1 MSLLIKNI
9 KKLIQCRTEQTPFVS
24 GKDMSFVP
32 SIDNAYL
39 FVKDG
44 KIKDFGKMQELKK
57 INTDQVI
64 DAKDRM
70 VLPSWCD
77 SHTHIVFAGN
87 RSKEFI
93 DRIKGLSY
101 EEIAARGGGI
111 LNSAKLLQNTSK
123 EDLYNQSN
131 MRINSVIRQGTGAI
145 EIKSGYGLSFE
156 SELKMLQV
164 IKQIK
169 DSSKMQV
176 KSTFLGAHAYPN
188 EFKGNKDGY
197 INLVLN
203 KMLPAFKRENLI
215 DYIDVFCEK
224 GYFSPE
230 DTERIIKE
238 GLKYNIRSKIH
249 VNQFNALGGIKI
261 AVENNSLSVDHLEV
275 LQDDDIK
282 ILSKGSTIP
291 VVLPTC
297 SYFLG
302 IDYAPA
308 RKLIDA
314 GLPLAIASDFNPGSS
329 PSGNMNFVISTA
341 CTKMKLTTEE
351 AINAATINGAYAMGL
366 EDKVGSISKDKI
378 ANLIITN
385 KINSIDEVPYNFGGN
400 QIQQSNFRRRNN
412 FLTLLIICLL
422 LFLKFYV
429 LKHLFYQ

>member
-9 KKLIQCRTEQTPFVS
+9 KKLIQCRTEKTPFVS

-32 SIDNAYL
+32 SIDDAYL

-44 KIKDFGKMQELKK
+44 KINDFGKMQELKK

-77 SHTHIVFAGN
+77 SHTHIVFAGD

-123 EDLYNQSN
+123 EDLYNQSK

-188 EFKGNKDGY
+188 EFKENKDGY
-197 INLVLN
+197 VDLVLN
-203 KMLPAFKRENLI
+203 KMLPAFKKENLI
-215 DYIDVFCEK
+215 DFIDVFCEK

-249 VNQFNALGGIKI
+249 VNQFNILGGIKI
-261 AVENNSLSVDHLEV
+261 AVENNALSVDHLEV
-275 LQDDDIK
+275 LQVDDIK
-282 ILSKGSTIP
+282 VLSKSSTIP

-366 EDKVGSISKDKI
+366 EDKVGSISKNKI
-378 ANLIITN
+378 ANLTITN
-385 KINSIDEVPYNFGGN
+385 KINSIDEIPYNFGGN
-400 QIQQSNFRRRNN
+400 QIHKVI
-412 FLTLLIICLL
+412 LEGEIIS
-422 LFLKFYV
+422 
-429 LKHLFYQ
+429 

>member
-1 MSLLIKNI
+1 MS
-9 KKLIQCRTEQTPFVS
+9 V
-24 GKDMSFVP
+24 VP
-32 SIDNAYL
+32 SIDDAYL

-44 KIKDFGKMQELKK
+44 KINDFGKMQELKK

-123 EDLYNQSN
+123 EDLYNQSK

-169 DSSKMQV
+169 ENSKMQV

-188 EFKGNKDGY
+188 QFKENKDGY
-197 INLVLN
+197 VDLVLN
-203 KMLPAFKRENLI
+203 KMLPAFKKENLI

-224 GYFSPE
+224 GYFSPK

-249 VNQFNALGGIKI
+249 VNQFNILGGIKI
-261 AVENNSLSVDHLEV
+261 AVENNALSVDHLEV
-275 LQDDDIK
+275 LQVDDIK

-385 KINSIDEVPYNFGGN
+385 KINSIDEIPYNFGGN
-400 QIQQSNFRRRNN
+400 QIHKVI
-412 FLTLLIICLL
+412 LEGEIIS
-422 LFLKFYV
+422 
-429 LKHLFYQ
+429 

>member
-1 MSLLIKNI
+1 
-9 KKLIQCRTEQTPFVS
+9 
-24 GKDMSFVP
+24 MSFVP
-32 SIDNAYL
+32 SIDDAFLLIKN
-39 FVKDG
+39 G
-44 KIKDFGKMQELKK
+44 KINDFGKMQELKK

-77 SHTHIVFAGN
+77 SHTHIVFSGN

-111 LNSAKLLQNTSK
+111 LNSVKLLQNTSK
-123 EDLYNQSN
+123 EDLYNQSK

-197 INLVLN
+197 IDLVLN
-203 KMLPAFKRENLI
+203 KMLPAFKKENLI
-215 DYIDVFCEK
+215 DFIDVFCEK

-238 GLKYNIRSKIH
+238 GLKYDIRSKIH
-249 VNQFNALGGIKI
+249 VNQFNVLGGIKI
-261 AVENNSLSVDHLEV
+261 AVENNALSVDHLEV

-282 ILSKGSTIP
+282 TLSKGSTMP

-366 EDKVGSISKDKI
+366 ENKVGSISRDKI

-385 KINSIDEVPYNFGGN
+385 KINSIDDIPYNFGGN
-400 QIQQSNFRRRNN
+400 QIYKIILEGQ
-412 FLTLLIICLL
+412 LIS
-422 LFLKFYV
+422 
-429 LKHLFYQ
+429 

>member
-9 KKLIQCRTEQTPFVS
+9 KKLIQCRTEKTPFVS

-32 SIDNAYL
+32 SIDDAYL

-77 SHTHIVFAGN
+77 SHTHIVFSGD

-123 EDLYNQSN
+123 EDLYNQSK

-169 DSSKMQV
+169 DSSKIQV

-188 EFKGNKDGY
+188 EFKENKDGY
-197 INLVLN
+197 VDLVLN
-203 KMLPAFKRENLI
+203 KMLPAFKKENLI
-215 DYIDVFCEK
+215 DFIDVFCEK

-249 VNQFNALGGIKI
+249 VNQFNVLGGIKI
-261 AVENNSLSVDHLEV
+261 AVENNALSVDHLEV

-400 QIQQSNFRRRNN
+400 QIHKVI
-412 FLTLLIICLL
+412 LEGEIIS
-422 LFLKFYV
+422 
-429 LKHLFYQ
+429 

>member
-1 MSLLIKNI
+1 
-9 KKLIQCRTEQTPFVS
+9 
-24 GKDMSFVP
+24 MSFVP

-169 DSSKMQV
+169 DISKMQV

-249 VNQFNALGGIKI
+249 VNQFNVLGGIKI
-261 AVENNSLSVDHLEV
+261 AVENNALSVDHLEV
-275 LQDDDIK
+275 LQVDDIK

-400 QIQQSNFRRRNN
+400 QIHKVI
-412 FLTLLIICLL
+412 LEGEIIS
-422 LFLKFYV
+422 
-429 LKHLFYQ
+429 

>member
-9 KKLIQCRTEQTPFVS
+9 KKLIQCRTEKTPFVS

-32 SIDNAYL
+32 SIDDAYL

-44 KIKDFGKMQELKK
+44 KINDFGKMQELKK

-77 SHTHIVFAGN
+77 SHTHIVFAGD

-123 EDLYNQSN
+123 EDLYNQSK

-164 IKQIK
+164 IKQVK

-188 EFKGNKDGY
+188 EFKENKDGY
-197 INLVLN
+197 VDLVLN
-203 KMLPAFKRENLI
+203 KMLPAFKKENLI
-215 DYIDVFCEK
+215 DFIDVFCEK

-249 VNQFNALGGIKI
+249 VNQFNVLGGIKI
-261 AVENNSLSVDHLEV
+261 AVENNALSVDHLEV

-400 QIQQSNFRRRNN
+400 QIHKVI
-412 FLTLLIICLL
+412 LEGEIIS
-422 LFLKFYV
+422 
-429 LKHLFYQ
+429 

>member
-9 KKLIQCRTEQTPFVS
+9 KKLIQCRTENISFVS
-24 GKDMSFVP
+24 GKEMSFLP

-39 FVKDG
+39 VIKDG
-44 KIKDFGKMQELKK
+44 KINDFGKMQDLKE
-57 INTDQVI
+57 TDFNEVI
-64 DAKDRM
+64 DTKDRM
-70 VLPSWCD
+70 ILPSWCD

-93 DRIKGLSY
+93 DRIQGLSY

-145 EIKSGYGLSFE
+145 EIKSGYGLSLE

-188 EFKGNKDGY
+188 EFKENKDGY
-197 INLVLN
+197 IDLVLN
-203 KMLPAFKRENLI
+203 KMLPAFLKENLI

-238 GLKYNIRSKIH
+238 GLRYNIRSKIH
-249 VNQFNALGGIKI
+249 VNQFNVLGGIKI
-261 AVENNSLSVDHLEV
+261 AVENNALSVDHLEV

-366 EDKVGSISKDKI
+366 EDKVGSISKGKT

-385 KINSIDEVPYNFGGN
+385 KINSIDDIPYNFGEN
-400 QIQQSNFRRRNN
+400 QIYKIILEGQ
-412 FLTLLIICLL
+412 LIS
-422 LFLKFYV
+422 
-429 LKHLFYQ
+429 

>member
-9 KKLIQCRTEQTPFVS
+9 KKLIQCRTDKTPFVS
-24 GKDMSFVP
+24 GKDMSFLP
-32 SIDNAYL
+32 SIDDAFLLIKN
-39 FVKDG
+39 G
-44 KIKDFGKMQELKK
+44 KINDFGKMQELKK

-77 SHTHIVFAGN
+77 SHTHIVFSGN

-111 LNSAKLLQNTSK
+111 LNSVKLLQNTSK
-123 EDLYNQSN
+123 EDLYNQSK

-197 INLVLN
+197 IDLVLN
-203 KMLPAFKRENLI
+203 KMLPAFKKENLI
-215 DYIDVFCEK
+215 DFIDVFCEK

-238 GLKYNIRSKIH
+238 GLKYDIRSKIH
-249 VNQFNALGGIKI
+249 VNQFNVLGGIKI
-261 AVENNSLSVDHLEV
+261 AVENNALSVDHLEV

-282 ILSKGSTIP
+282 TLSKGSTMP

-366 EDKVGSISKDKI
+366 ENKVGSISRDKI

-385 KINSIDEVPYNFGGN
+385 KINSIDDIPYNFGGN
-400 QIQQSNFRRRNN
+400 QIYKIILEGQ
-412 FLTLLIICLL
+412 LIS
-422 LFLKFYV
+422 
-429 LKHLFYQ
+429 

>member
-1 MSLLIKNI
+1 
-9 KKLIQCRTEQTPFVS
+9 
-24 GKDMSFVP
+24 MSFVP
-32 SIDNAYL
+32 SIDDAYL
-39 FVKDG
+39 FIKDG
-44 KIKDFGKMQELKK
+44 KINDFGKMQELKK

-77 SHTHIVFAGN
+77 SHTHIVFAGD

-93 DRIKGLSY
+93 DRIKGLCY

-123 EDLYNQSN
+123 EDLYNQSK

-188 EFKGNKDGY
+188 EFKENKDGY
-197 INLVLN
+197 VDLVLN
-203 KMLPAFKRENLI
+203 KMLPAFKKENLI
-215 DYIDVFCEK
+215 DFIDVFCEK

-249 VNQFNALGGIKI
+249 VNQFNVLGGIKI
-261 AVENNSLSVDHLEV
+261 AVENNALSVDHLEV

-400 QIQQSNFRRRNN
+400 QIHKVI
-412 FLTLLIICLL
+412 LEGEIIS
-422 LFLKFYV
+422 
-429 LKHLFYQ
+429 

>member
-9 KKLIQCRTEQTPFVS
+9 KKLIQCRTENTPFVS

-39 FVKDG
+39 VIKDG
-44 KIKDFGKMQELKK
+44 KINDFGKMQDLKK

-77 SHTHIVFAGN
+77 SHTHIVFAGD

-111 LNSAKLLQNTSK
+111 LNSAKLLQNTSE
-123 EDLYNQSN
+123 EDLYNQSK

-188 EFKGNKDGY
+188 EFKENKDGY
-197 INLVLN
+197 IDLVLN
-203 KMLPAFKRENLI
+203 KMLPAFKKKNLI
-215 DYIDVFCEK
+215 DFIDVFCEK

-249 VNQFNALGGIKI
+249 VNQFNVLGGVKI
-261 AVENNSLSVDHLEV
+261 AVENNALSVDHLEV

-385 KINSIDEVPYNFGGN
+385 KINSTDEIPYNFGGN
-400 QIQQSNFRRRNN
+400 QIHKVI
-412 FLTLLIICLL
+412 LEGEIIS
-422 LFLKFYV
+422 
-429 LKHLFYQ
+429 

>member
-1 MSLLIKNI
+1 MTPGLNQKTWFNLKTMSLLIKNI
-9 KKLIQCRTEQTPFVS
+9 KKLIQCRTENISFVS
-24 GKDMSFVP
+24 GKDMSFLP

-39 FVKDG
+39 VIKNG
-44 KIKDFGKMQELKK
+44 KISDFGKMQDFKETGF
-57 INTDQVI
+57 NEVI

-70 VLPSWCD
+70 ILPSWCD

-145 EIKSGYGLSFE
+145 EIKSGYGLSLE

-169 DSSKMQV
+169 DSSKIQV

-188 EFKGNKDGY
+188 EFKENKDGY
-197 INLVLN
+197 IDLVLN
-203 KMLPAFKRENLI
+203 KMLPSFSKENLI

-230 DTERIIKE
+230 DTEKIIKE

-249 VNQFNALGGIKI
+249 VNQFNVLGGVKI
-261 AVENNSLSVDHLEV
+261 AVENNALSVDHLEV
-275 LQDDDIK
+275 LQDNDIK

-314 GLPLAIASDFNPGSS
+314 GLPVAIASDFNPGSS

-366 EDKVGSISKDKI
+366 EDKVGSISKGKI

-385 KINSIDEVPYNFGGN
+385 KINSIDDIPYNFGGN
-400 QIQQSNFRRRNN
+400 QIHKIILEGQ
-412 FLTLLIICLL
+412 LIS
-422 LFLKFYV
+422 
-429 LKHLFYQ
+429 

>member
-1 MSLLIKNI
+1 MTPGLNQKTWFNLKTMSLLIKNI
-9 KKLIQCRTEQTPFVS
+9 KKLIQCRTENISFVS
-24 GKDMSFVP
+24 GKDMSFLP

-39 FVKDG
+39 VIKNG
-44 KIKDFGKMQELKK
+44 KISDFGKMQDFKETGF
-57 INTDQVI
+57 NEVI

-70 VLPSWCD
+70 ILPSWCD

-145 EIKSGYGLSFE
+145 EIKSGYGLSLE

-169 DSSKMQV
+169 DSSKIQV

-188 EFKGNKDGY
+188 EFKENKDGY
-197 INLVLN
+197 IDLVLN
-203 KMLPAFKRENLI
+203 KMLPAFSKENLI

-230 DTERIIKE
+230 DTEKIIKE

-249 VNQFNALGGIKI
+249 VNQFNVLGGVKI
-261 AVENNSLSVDHLEV
+261 AVENNALSVDHLEV

-314 GLPLAIASDFNPGSS
+314 GLPVAIASDFNPGSS

-351 AINAATINGAYAMGL
+351 SINAATINGAYAMGL
-366 EDKVGSISKDKI
+366 EDKVGSISKGKI

-385 KINSIDEVPYNFGGN
+385 KINSIDDIPYNFGGN
-400 QIQQSNFRRRNN
+400 QIHKIILEGQ
-412 FLTLLIICLL
+412 LIS
-422 LFLKFYV
+422 
-429 LKHLFYQ
+429 

>member
-9 KKLIQCRTEQTPFVS
+9 KKLIQCRTEKTPFVS

-32 SIDNAYL
+32 SIDDAYL

-44 KIKDFGKMQELKK
+44 KINDFGKMQELKK

-77 SHTHIVFAGN
+77 SHTHIVFAGD

-123 EDLYNQSN
+123 EDLYNQSK

-188 EFKGNKDGY
+188 EFKENKDGY
-197 INLVLN
+197 VDLVLN
-203 KMLPAFKRENLI
+203 KMLPAFKKENLI
-215 DYIDVFCEK
+215 DFIDVFCEK

-249 VNQFNALGGIKI
+249 VNQFNVLGGIKI
-261 AVENNSLSVDHLEV
+261 AVENNALSVDHLEV

-366 EDKVGSISKDKI
+366 EDKVGSISKNKI
-378 ANLIITN
+378 ANLTITN
-385 KINSIDEVPYNFGGN
+385 KINSIDEIPYNFGGN
-400 QIQQSNFRRRNN
+400 QIHKVI
-412 FLTLLIICLL
+412 LEGEIIS
-422 LFLKFYV
+422 
-429 LKHLFYQ
+429 

>member
-9 KKLIQCRTEQTPFVS
+9 KKLIQCRTENISFVS
-24 GKDMSFVP
+24 GKDMSFLP

-39 FVKDG
+39 VIKNG
-44 KIKDFGKMQELKK
+44 KISDFGKMKDFKETSFNK
-57 INTDQVI
+57 VI

-70 VLPSWCD
+70 ILPSWCD

-131 MRINSVIRQGTGAI
+131 IRINSVIRQGTGAI
-145 EIKSGYGLSFE
+145 EIKSGYGLSLE

-169 DSSKMQV
+169 DSSKIQV

-188 EFKGNKDGY
+188 EFKENKDGY
-197 INLVLN
+197 IDLVLN
-203 KMLPAFKRENLI
+203 KMLPAFSKENLI

-230 DTERIIKE
+230 DTEKIIKE

-249 VNQFNALGGIKI
+249 VNQFNVLGGVKI
-261 AVENNSLSVDHLEV
+261 AVENNALSVDHLEV

-314 GLPLAIASDFNPGSS
+314 GLPVAIASDFNPGSS

-351 AINAATINGAYAMGL
+351 SINAATINGAYAMGL
-366 EDKVGSISKDKI
+366 EDKVGSISKGKI

-385 KINSIDEVPYNFGGN
+385 KINSIDDIPYNFGGN
-400 QIQQSNFRRRNN
+400 QIHKIILEGQ
-412 FLTLLIICLL
+412 LIS
-422 LFLKFYV
+422 
-429 LKHLFYQ
+429 

>member
-1 MSLLIKNI
+1 
-9 KKLIQCRTEQTPFVS
+9 
-24 GKDMSFVP
+24 MSFVP
-32 SIDNAYL
+32 SIDDAFLLIKN
-39 FVKDG
+39 G
-44 KIKDFGKMQELKK
+44 KINDFGKMQELKK

-77 SHTHIVFAGN
+77 SHTHIVFSGN

-111 LNSAKLLQNTSK
+111 LNSVKLLQNTSK
-123 EDLYNQSN
+123 EDLYNQSK

-197 INLVLN
+197 IDLVLN
-203 KMLPAFKRENLI
+203 KMLPAFKKENLI
-215 DYIDVFCEK
+215 DFIDVFCEK

-249 VNQFNALGGIKI
+249 VNQFNVLGGIKI
-261 AVENNSLSVDHLEV
+261 AVENNALSVDHLEV

-282 ILSKGSTIP
+282 TLSKGSTMP

-366 EDKVGSISKDKI
+366 ENKVGSISRDKI

-385 KINSIDEVPYNFGGN
+385 KINSIDDIPYNFGGN
-400 QIQQSNFRRRNN
+400 QIYKIILEGQ
-412 FLTLLIICLL
+412 LIS
-422 LFLKFYV
+422 
-429 LKHLFYQ
+429 

>member
-1 MSLLIKNI
+1 MTPGLNQKTWFNLKTMSLLIKNI
-9 KKLIQCRTEQTPFVS
+9 KKLIQCRTENISFVS
-24 GKDMSFVP
+24 GKDMSFLP

-39 FVKDG
+39 VIKNG
-44 KIKDFGKMQELKK
+44 KISDFGKMQDFKETGF
-57 INTDQVI
+57 NEVI

-70 VLPSWCD
+70 ILPSWCD

-131 MRINSVIRQGTGAI
+131 IRINSVIRQGTGAI
-145 EIKSGYGLSFE
+145 EIKSGYGLSLE

-169 DSSKMQV
+169 DSSKIQV

-188 EFKGNKDGY
+188 EFKENKDGY
-197 INLVLN
+197 IDLVLN
-203 KMLPAFKRENLI
+203 KMLPAFSKENLI

-230 DTERIIKE
+230 DTEKIIKE

-249 VNQFNALGGIKI
+249 VNQFNVLGGVKI
-261 AVENNSLSVDHLEV
+261 AVENNALSVDHLEV

-308 RKLIDA
+308 RKLINA
-314 GLPLAIASDFNPGSS
+314 GLPVAIASDFNPGSS

-366 EDKVGSISKDKI
+366 EDKVGSISKGKI

-385 KINSIDEVPYNFGGN
+385 KINSIDDIPYNFGGN
-400 QIQQSNFRRRNN
+400 QIHKIILEGQ
-412 FLTLLIICLL
+412 LIS
-422 LFLKFYV
+422 
-429 LKHLFYQ
+429 

>member
-9 KKLIQCRTEQTPFVS
+9 KKLIQCRTENTPFVS

-39 FVKDG
+39 VIKDG
-44 KIKDFGKMQELKK
+44 KINDFGKMQDLKK

-77 SHTHIVFAGN
+77 SHTHIVFAGD

-111 LNSAKLLQNTSK
+111 LNSAKLLQNTSE
-123 EDLYNQSN
+123 EDLYNQSK

-188 EFKGNKDGY
+188 EFKENKDGY
-197 INLVLN
+197 IDLVLN
-203 KMLPAFKRENLI
+203 KMLPAFKKKNLI
-215 DYIDVFCEK
+215 DFIDVFCEK

-249 VNQFNALGGIKI
+249 VNQFNVLGGVKI
-261 AVENNSLSVDHLEV
+261 AVENNALSVDHLEV

-385 KINSIDEVPYNFGGN
+385 KINSIDEIPYNFGGN
-400 QIQQSNFRRRNN
+400 QIHKVI
-412 FLTLLIICLL
+412 LEGEIIS
-422 LFLKFYV
+422 
-429 LKHLFYQ
+429 

>member
-1 MSLLIKNI
+1 MTPGLNQKTWFNLKTMSLLIKNI
-9 KKLIQCRTEQTPFVS
+9 KKLIQCRTENISFVS
-24 GKDMSFVP
+24 GKDMSFLP

-39 FVKDG
+39 VIKNG
-44 KIKDFGKMQELKK
+44 KISDFGKMQDFKETSF
-57 INTDQVI
+57 NEVI

-70 VLPSWCD
+70 ILPSWCD

-145 EIKSGYGLSFE
+145 EIKSGYGLSLE

-169 DSSKMQV
+169 DSSKIQV

-188 EFKGNKDGY
+188 EFKENKDGY
-197 INLVLN
+197 IDLVLN
-203 KMLPAFKRENLI
+203 KMLPAFSKENLI

-249 VNQFNALGGIKI
+249 VNQFNVLGGVKI
-261 AVENNSLSVDHLEV
+261 AVENNALSVDHLEV

-314 GLPLAIASDFNPGSS
+314 GLPVAIASDFNPGSS

-366 EDKVGSISKDKI
+366 EDKVGSISKGKI

-385 KINSIDEVPYNFGGN
+385 KINSIDDIPYNFGGN
-400 QIQQSNFRRRNN
+400 QIHKIILEGQ
-412 FLTLLIICLL
+412 LIS
-422 LFLKFYV
+422 
-429 LKHLFYQ
+429 

>member
-9 KKLIQCRTEQTPFVS
+9 KKLIQCRTEKTPFVS

-32 SIDNAYL
+32 SIDDAYL

-44 KIKDFGKMQELKK
+44 KINDFGKMQELKK

-77 SHTHIVFAGN
+77 SHTHIVFAGD

-123 EDLYNQSN
+123 EDLYNQSK

-188 EFKGNKDGY
+188 EFKENKDGY
-197 INLVLN
+197 VDLVLN
-203 KMLPAFKRENLI
+203 KMLPAFKKENLI
-215 DYIDVFCEK
+215 DFIDVFCEK

-249 VNQFNALGGIKI
+249 VNQFNVLGGIKI
-261 AVENNSLSVDHLEV
+261 AVENNALSVDHLEV

-400 QIQQSNFRRRNN
+400 QIHKVI
-412 FLTLLIICLL
+412 LEGEIIS
-422 LFLKFYV
+422 
-429 LKHLFYQ
+429 

>member
-9 KKLIQCRTEQTPFVS
+9 KKLIQCRTENISFVS
-24 GKDMSFVP
+24 GKEMSFLP
-32 SIDNAYL
+32 SVDNAYL
-39 FVKDG
+39 VIKDG
-44 KIKDFGKMQELKK
+44 KINDFGKMQELKK

-77 SHTHIVFAGN
+77 SHTHIVFAGD

-111 LNSAKLLQNTSK
+111 LNSAKLLQNTSE
-123 EDLYNQSN
+123 EDLYNQSK
-131 MRINSVIRQGTGAI
+131 MRINYVIRQGTGAI

-188 EFKGNKDGY
+188 EFKENKDGY
-197 INLVLN
+197 IDLVLN
-203 KMLPAFKRENLI
+203 KMLPAFKKKNLI
-215 DYIDVFCEK
+215 DFIDVFCEK

-249 VNQFNALGGIKI
+249 VNQFNVLGGIKI
-261 AVENNSLSVDHLEV
+261 AVENNALSVDHLEV

-282 ILSKGSTIP
+282 ILSKVSTIP

-385 KINSIDEVPYNFGGN
+385 KINSIDEIPYNFGGN
-400 QIQQSNFRRRNN
+400 QIDKVI
-412 FLTLLIICLL
+412 LEGEIIS
-422 LFLKFYV
+422 
-429 LKHLFYQ
+429 